1 MTRHPPCPI
10 EDLCFHRDPK
20 TIGRIISR
28 IQLQIYDGTQ
38 AISPIKSK
46 LRELAVE
53 QRSCWRLKECQW
65 PL

>member
-46 LRELAVE
+46 LRELAAE
-53 QRSCWRLKECQW
+53 QPWCQV
-65 PL
+65 